1 MVSGAAWAGE
11 TEVTEI
17 AVSTGG
23 GKTRAEAEFLAV
35 TIQNSGLFEGGASR
49 LESLR
54 CSAGS
59 PTDLAG
65 ISMLPNRGSC

>member
-11 TEVTEI
+11 TDVTEI

-35 TIQNSGLFEGGASR
+35 TIQNSRVF
-49 LESLR
+49 
-54 CSAGS
+54 
-59 PTDLAG
+59 
-65 ISMLPNRGSC
+65 